1 MTGHTYVVRDS
12 YFAGTLTANFNFG
25 GLIGGHRSDNDINFL
40 VVRSYSAGALGACND
55 TSSNFT
61 SGFAGSNCGGGL
73 VGAYYAT
80 VGTRARGSEAIAS
93 FWDSQ
98 RGGISATFIYPH
110 SSGTPSTPRS
120 GAFART
126 TAQMQDQG
134 ANIYT
139 AGTGEEV
146 WDFTAGTGV
155 WKWPAAGG
163 YPILRW
169 QTE

>member
-1 MTGHTYVVRDS
+1 VITDS
-12 YFAGTLTANFNFG
+12 YFAGSISAAYEYG
-25 GLIGGHRSDNDINFL
+25 GLIGMNRLNAAAANYLI
-40 VVRSYSAGALGACND
+40 VRSYSAGVLGSCTD
-55 TSSNFT
+55 TSSAFT
-61 SGFAGSNCGGGL
+61 SGTAGSACGGGL
-73 VGAYYAT
+73 VGAYYNTAGGAST
-80 VGTRARGSEAIAS
+80 AIRGSEAIAS
-93 FWDSQ
+93 FWDEE
-98 RGGISATFIYPH
+98 RGGISATFIYQH
-110 SSGTPSTPRS
+110 GSGTPATARN

-146 WDFTAGTGV
+146 WNFNATTGV